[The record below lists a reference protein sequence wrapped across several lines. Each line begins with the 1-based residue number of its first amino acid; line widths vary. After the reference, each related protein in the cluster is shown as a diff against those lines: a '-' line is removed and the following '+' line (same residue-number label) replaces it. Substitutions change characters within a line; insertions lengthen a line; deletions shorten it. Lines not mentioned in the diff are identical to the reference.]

1 LKDHEFRHYL
11 RANKTETHLI
21 DESALTGLKFDE
33 QQIAARAHFTNL
45 DALPKTSA
53 APAIL
58 APLFKL
64 EP

>member
-1 LKDHEFRHYL
+1 MGTLDYRRSGFP
-11 RANKTETHLI
+11 AC
-21 DESALTGLKFDE
+21 GLKFDE
-33 QQIAARAHFTNL
+33 RQIAARAHFTNL